1 VRECFFNLGNFAANL
16 VDNFLVLWDPE
27 DRQDFGFTVQFARLL
42 K

>member
-27 DRQDFGFTVQFARLL
+27 DRQDFGFTVQFALLL